1 MNKFIL
7 YFTADWCGPCQRIK
21 PLLKEL
27 KNEYHDI
34 KVITIDVD
42 ATENEEVVNKF
53 KVSQMPTFIA
63 LSNKSDMDN
72 FKGTCARQIHTDLL
86 TIDTKQEFK
95 FSGADE
101 TALKDMFQKLDK
113 K

>member
-42 ATENEEVVNKF
+42 SPENEEVVNKF

-72 FKGTCARQIHTDLL
+72 FL